1 MHRRITMAEARSLK
15 DIKLDNAFKFGA
27 GRYIQECG
35 ALKES
40 AAEIARLGKKALL
53 IAGPRALAAT
63 EGKVEKSLKEAG
75 FPYLLSVY
83 DGQNTYEQAKEHA
96 LLALTNGCDVI
107 VGIGG
112 GRIMDQA
119 KASSH
124 FAGDLPIVEIP
135 TSIATCAAYA
145 PLSVMYTKEGASL
158 GSLRY
163 DHEVNA
169 VLVDLDVICKEPAR
183 YVASGILDGMAKFIE
198 IQNGRSEIRLEEVG
212 IGLYSAYT
220 LAKMAYDV
228 YQKEAIKACQDV
240 AKGELTREV
249 EDIAY
254 LNIAICGVISGVSK
268 GFGQTALGHE
278 TYELV
283 RTFFTKEA
291 APYLHGEIVAVGDA
305 LQLAFNGHPE
315 DIPAFQEFMRTM
327 DMPITLRDLGIDPE
341 DPRMEDLFQNLFHS
355 PFMEPT
361 PENEQKLRD
370 AMKYLI

>member
-1 MHRRITMAEARSLK
+1 MAEARSLK

-27 GRYIQECG
+27 GRYIQERG
-35 ALKES
+35 ALEQS
-40 AAEIARLGKKALL
+40 AAEISRLGKKALV
-53 IAGPRALAAT
+53 IAGPRSLAAT
-63 EGKVEKSLKEAG
+63 GGKVEQSLKEAG

-96 LLALTNGCDVI
+96 LMALTNGCDII

-119 KASSH
+119 KATAH
-124 FAGDLPIVEIP
+124 FAGALPVVEIP

-169 VLVDLDVICKEPAR
+169 ILVDLDVICKEPAR

-198 IQNGRSEIRLEEVG
+198 IQNGRSEIRLEETG
-212 IGLYSAYT
+212 IGLFSAYT
-220 LAKMAYDV
+220 IAKMAYEI
-228 YQKEAIKACQDV
+228 YEKEAVKACRDV
-240 AKGELTREV
+240 EKGELTREV

-291 APYLHGEIVAVGDA
+291 APFLHGEIVAVGDA

-315 DIPAFQEFMRTM
+315 NIPQFQQFMRTM
-327 DMPITLRDLGIDPE
+327 NMPVTLRDLGIDPD

-361 PENEQKLRD
+361 PENEKKLRE
-370 AMKYLI
+370 AMKYLM

>member
-1 MHRRITMAEARSLK
+1 MAEARSLK

-27 GRYIQECG
+27 GRYIQERG
-35 ALKES
+35 ALGES
-40 AAEIARLGKKALL
+40 AVEIARLGKKALL

-63 EGKVEKSLKEAG
+63 EGKIENSLREAG

-96 LLALTNGCDVI
+96 LMALTNGCDVI

-212 IGLYSAYT
+212 IGLYSACT

-249 EDIAY
+249 EDITY

-315 DIPAFQEFMRTM
+315 EIPAFQNFMRTM

-361 PENEQKLRD
+361 PENELKLRE
-370 AMKYLI
+370 AMKYLL